1 MVKPLHGLIT
11 IVIFLCVVAGAV
23 EAATPQQVMEFLASG
38 ERIRIG
44 LAQSQESVAVK
55 AQGSLQLLTTDG
67 KILGELSS
75 GEELVVSLVRSAG
88 ARGRQTVY
96 RLQVQANRDR
106 EAAEAMAAQL
116 QRRVS
121 WPVDVVVAEPWYKVQ
136 VGNFPTPE
144 QAESAKPLLAELG
157 FPDAWT
163 VSHHYTAQGRAAITA
178 AGWDLPEDLQELQVV
193 PQDPQSRVV
202 VSGRAYRGDLHIFVD
217 GDLALTVVNVIA
229 LDDYLYGVVAA
240 EMGNA
245 TPEQMQALMAQAVA
259 ARSYAI
265 NHLGQ
270 YGEKDFDLVGTVMSQ
285 AYYGSQRENPAI
297 RQAVKATSGQV
308 LVFGGEIVGALFHSN
323 AGGHTAFPQEVWEG
337 NVPYVLGRQEVADE
351 IEGTLGTSHNTYRWQ
366 REFTQDQLLRIL
378 QTADPGQGA
387 RQVLDVVVAARGP
400 SGRVTEL
407 VLVTDQGR
415 AVGTRDRIR
424 QLLTTDGT
432 LLPSTRFTID
442 KIYREGEL
450 SQVILRGW
458 GSGHGLGLSQ
468 AGAMELASA
477 GWSYDR
483 ILAHYYPYAALQD
496 LDVYR
501 TYAEE
506 DAKLAPVD
514 LMKAQWDAK
523 FPGGHCY
530 PFELFSRWNPFSL
543 AAC

>member
-240 EMGNA
+240 EMGERYPRA
-245 TPEQMQALMAQAVA
+245 
-259 ARSYAI
+259 
-265 NHLGQ
+265 
-270 YGEKDFDLVGTVMSQ
+270 D
-285 AYYGSQRENPAI
+285 
-297 RQAVKATSGQV
+297 
-308 LVFGGEIVGALFHSN
+308 
-323 AGGHTAFPQEVWEG
+323 AG
-337 NVPYVLGRQEVADE
+337 L
-351 IEGTLGTSHNTYRWQ
+351 RW
-366 REFTQDQLLRIL
+366 LK
-378 QTADPGQGA
+378 
-387 RQVLDVVVAARGP
+387 P
-400 SGRVTEL
+400 SR
-407 VLVTDQGR
+407 
-415 AVGTRDRIR
+415 
-424 QLLTTDGT
+424 
-432 LLPSTRFTID
+432 P
-442 KIYREGEL
+442 
-450 SQVILRGW
+450 
-458 GSGHGLGLSQ
+458 
-468 AGAMELASA
+468 GAMPSIIW
-477 GWSYDR
+477 GNTGR
-483 ILAHYYPYAALQD
+483 
-496 LDVYR
+496 R
-501 TYAEE
+501 T
-506 DAKLAPVD
+506 LIWWG
-514 LMKAQWDAK
+514 Q
-523 FPGGHCY
+523 
-530 PFELFSRWNPFSL
+530 
-543 AAC
+543 